1 MAIER
6 ELANR
11 TLELHPARAAAV
23 LERLPAEETQRLLE
37 ALPARRG
44 ATVLR
49 RLASTATTAVLAR
62 LSPERA
68 GDLLAALEPGE
79 AALLLRRLDEP
90 LRDSILAAMPEA
102 PARSIGSLLRF
113 PESSAG
119 GLADPDALALPE
131 DLTAAEALE
140 AVRGSA
146 ANARYNLYVVDRAQR
161 LVGVLNLR
169 ELLMTPG
176 ETRLGDAMQPSP
188 HRLHAD
194 ADLATVIHH
203 PGWLKVHALPVVDE
217 RGVYVGVIRYK
228 TLRALE
234 RRDATRTGEV
244 EAAHALGELFAT
256 AAGGLLDA
264 LVGPPGQVTEGRDHG

>member
-11 TLELHPARAAAV
+11 ILELHPARAAAV
-23 LERLPAEETQRLLE
+23 LERLPVEEVQRLLE

-49 RLASTATTAVLAR
+49 HLASAATTAVLTR
-62 LSPERA
+62 LSPARA
-68 GDLLAALEPGE
+68 GDLLASLDPGE
-79 AALLLRRLDEP
+79 GALLLRRLDEP
-90 LRDSILAAMPEA
+90 ARDSILAAMPEA

-113 PESSAG
+113 PQSSAG
-119 GLADPDALALPE
+119 GLADPNALALPE
-131 DLTAAEALE
+131 DLTADEALE
-140 AVRGSA
+140 AVRRSA
-146 ANARYNLYVVDRAQR
+146 EHARYNLYVVDRAQR

-188 HRLHAD
+188 HRLRAD
-194 ADLATVIHH
+194 ADLGTVIHH
-203 PGWLKVHALPVVDE
+203 PGWLAVHALPVVDD

-234 RRDATRTGEV
+234 RRDADRIGEV

-264 LVGPPGQVTEGRDHG
+264 LVGPPGQSTEGRAHG